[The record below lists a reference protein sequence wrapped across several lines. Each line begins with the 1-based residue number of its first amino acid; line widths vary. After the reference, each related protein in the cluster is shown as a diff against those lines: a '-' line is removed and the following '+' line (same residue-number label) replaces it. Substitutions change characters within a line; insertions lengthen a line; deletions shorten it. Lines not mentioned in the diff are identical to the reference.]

1 MRNFPTKHRHG
12 QEDKAM
18 EQPRKRPTKISLI
31 RKHLESGRP
40 ITPLSALRLY
50 NSFALKDIICSLRGR
65 GLNIRTDIVENEETG
80 AKFGKYSL
88 IKPKSE

>member
-1 MRNFPTKHRHG
+1 
-12 QEDKAM
+12 M
-18 EQPRKRPTKISLI
+18 EQQRKRPTKISLI

-50 NSFALKDIICSLRGR
+50 NSFALKDIICTLRGR
-65 GLNIRTDIVENEETG
+65 GLNIRTDIVGNEETG

-88 IKPKSE
+88 IKPQSE